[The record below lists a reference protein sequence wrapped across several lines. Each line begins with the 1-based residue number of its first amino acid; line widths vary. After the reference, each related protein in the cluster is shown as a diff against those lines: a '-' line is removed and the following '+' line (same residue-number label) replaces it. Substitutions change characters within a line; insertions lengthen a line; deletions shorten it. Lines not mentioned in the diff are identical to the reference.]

1 MITKVKKHQATE
13 GVLPMPGSI
22 SEIQGDIFYIETRAP
37 YEMTT
42 SHVHGHVE
50 LNYFI
55 GCSATYRVSGR
66 QEYIPENRLAIF
78 WANIPHKLVKLHD
91 QGQLF
96 NLYIPL
102 PQFLE
107 WPLANPLR
115 EDILGGRIALAKPDH
130 HQLTTRLKRWHE
142 DYQSDNTELK
152 EIILGELALTLKRIG
167 VTGWDH
173 PDGSLPE
180 GESSHSSH
188 KGAQHVSAMIRF
200 IAENL
205 HRPISTSDVANH
217 IKLHKNYTTN
227 LFSSVMGMTIKQ
239 YLQFQRL
246 QKAQLLLVDNE
257 RQIAEVGYSC
267 GFSSLSR
274 FYEAFQRY
282 YGMPPGQFRKQFLR

>member
-1 MITKVKKHQATE
+1 MTVAKRRPTE
-13 GVLPMPGSI
+13 GVLKMPGSI
-22 SEIQGDIFYIETRAP
+22 SDIQGDIFYIEARAP
-37 YEMTT
+37 YIMSS

-50 LNYFI
+50 LNYLM
-55 GCSATYRVSGR
+55 GCSATYMVNGR
-66 QEYIPENRLAIF
+66 LEYIPENRLAIF
-78 WANIPHKLVKLHD
+78 WANIPHQLVQLDGK
-91 QGQLF
+91 GQLY

-115 EDILGGRIALAKPDH
+115 EDILAGNIALAKPDH
-130 HQLTTRLKRWHE
+130 SLLVTKLQRWLE
-142 DYQSDNTELK
+142 DYEAGNPELQ

-173 PDGSLPE
+173 PDGSPLTGE
-180 GESSHSSH
+180 GSHSSR
-188 KGAQHVSAMIRF
+188 KGTQHVSVMIRY

-205 HRPISTSDVANH
+205 HHPISTMDVAAH
-217 IKLHKNYTTN
+217 VGLHKNYTTN
-227 LFSSVMGMTIKQ
+227 LFTSVMGMTIKQ

-246 QKAQLLLVDNE
+246 QRAQLLLVDNE
-257 RQIAEVGYSC
+257 RQISDVGYDC

-282 YGMPPGQFRKQFLR
+282 YGMPPGQFRKQLLR